1 MERLS
6 ALANVYYA
14 GNYMR
19 LSKDDDVSGDSVSI
33 QNQRLVLKKYCEEN
47 NFIVASEYVDDG
59 YSGTNFNR
67 PAFMRML
74 KDIEQGRINCV
85 IVKDLSR
92 FGRNYLEVGQYLEN
106 YFPARNVRFI
116 AINDNV
122 DTNKGDSD
130 LVPFM
135 NIFNEFHAKQTSK
148 KLRQV
153 HENASQ
159 AGECH
164 YVYPPMGYLKDPANK
179 KKLIVDRDS
188 AWIVQKIF
196 ELAEAGNGAYT
207 IQKWL
212 YENKV
217 ITPGY
222 REYVNWGGRAKV
234 YRDAPESRRYE
245 WGLANIKNML
255 KNPLYLGH
263 MVRYK
268 NRSIS
273 FKNKKRTKFDP
284 SQWVVV
290 KNTHEPL
297 ISQETFDNV
306 QSLIASRRRSTS
318 SGEVQLFA
326 HIARCSQCGN
336 ALRFGTNRQR
346 PGFEYQYLYCASKD
360 EKPVDSC
367 TTHYI
372 RYDTLQEI
380 VLSKIQELYAS
391 VNIDRK
397 HVLNKLIQLEA
408 DKTKHN
414 LQLEQEEYD
423 NLQKRNAELE
433 KLVPRLYEDWVSNKI
448 SEQLFSQ
455 MTSKFQNEQ
464 MEIAT
469 RLAELSKTL
478 QANTD
483 NQSNVEKWL
492 AEIEN
497 LVNPTTLTRTM
508 VFNLIEKIVVHEA
521 IGPKGSRKKK
531 PRVDIYWKFVG
542 PIE

>member
-33 QNQRLVLKKYCEEN
+33 QHQRLVLKKYCEEN
-47 NFIVASEYVDDG
+47 NFIIAAEYVDDG

-67 PAFMRML
+67 PAFTRML

-106 YFPARNVRFI
+106 YFPTRNIRFI

-164 YVYPPMGYLKDPANK
+164 YVYPPMGYLKNPENK
-179 KKLIVDRDS
+179 KKLIVDQDS

-222 REYVNWGGRAKV
+222 REFVNWGGRAKV
-234 YRDAPESRRYE
+234 YQDAPESRRYQ
-245 WGLANIKNML
+245 WGLANIKNLL

-297 ISQETFDNV
+297 VSQETFDNV
-306 QSLIASRRRSTS
+306 QSLIASRRRTANN
-318 SGEVQLFA
+318 GEIQLFS
-326 HIARCSQCGN
+326 HIAKCSQCGHS
-336 ALRFGTNRQR
+336 LRFGTNRQR
-346 PGFEYQYLYCASKD
+346 PGFEYQYLYCASQD
-360 EKPVDSC
+360 EKPADAC
-367 TTHYI
+367 TRHYI

-380 VLSKIQELYAS
+380 ILSKIQELYAS
-391 VNIDRK
+391 VSIDRK
-397 HVLNKLIQLEA
+397 SMLAKLMQLES

-414 LQLEQEEYD
+414 YQLEQEEYD
-423 NLQKRNAELE
+423 KLQKRNAELE
-433 KLVPRLYEDWVSNKI
+433 KIVPRLYEDWVSNKI

-455 MTSKFQNEQ
+455 MTSKFQQEQ
-464 MEIAT
+464 VEVAK
-469 RLAELSKTL
+469 RLNELSAVMQL
-478 QANTD
+478 NND
-483 NQSNVEKWL
+483 NQGNAEKWL
-492 AEIEN
+492 SELES
-497 LVNPTTLTRTM
+497 LMNPSVLTRTM
-508 VFNLIEKIVVHEA
+508 VFNLIDKIVVHEA
-521 IGPKGSRKKK
+521 VGPKGSKKKK
-531 PRVDIYWKFVG
+531 PRVDIYWKFIG